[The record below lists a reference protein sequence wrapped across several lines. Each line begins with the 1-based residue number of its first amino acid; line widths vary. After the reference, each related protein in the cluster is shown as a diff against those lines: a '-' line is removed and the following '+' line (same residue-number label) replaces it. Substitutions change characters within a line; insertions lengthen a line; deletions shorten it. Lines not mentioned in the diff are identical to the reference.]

1 MAVKDEQGRWIDG
14 KGDAIPV
21 KYIDPIDKKRD
32 RMVNR
37 LVKKATDISGRL
49 SDLSEQIDAETEKF
63 MNEAEAKY
71 DMKIR
76 TEKGNKQFTD
86 FSNTMKI
93 ELKMA
98 NFIDFDERLQMAKS
112 LIDECIKKWSGESD
126 DKIRILVE
134 HAFKVDK
141 KGNLDKRRILGLKN
155 LRIKDDDWKK
165 AMKLIGESVTVVS
178 RKRYVKFSV
187 KDDKGNWVHVPLDIS
202 DV

>member
-112 LIDECIKKWSGESD
+112 LIDKCIKKWSGESD

>member
-1 MAVKDEQGRWIDG
+1 MAVKDEQGRWIDA

-37 LVKKATDISGRL
+37 LMKKATDVSKRL
-49 SDLSEQIDAETEKF
+49 SDLSTQIDAETEKF
-63 MNEAEAKY
+63 MNEAETQY

-155 LRIKDDDWKK
+155 LRIKDVDWKK
-165 AMKLIGESVTVVS
+165 AMKLISESVTVVS

-187 KDDKGNWVHVPLDIS
+187 RDDKGNWVHVPLDIS